1 MTTTRRDVLRGL
13 SGLAIIS
20 TLPGCGGG
28 DDPGTDAGHTHDAGM
43 DSAVMDSAVADA
55 APVDAGICS
64 TVTTTVAMAASH
76 NHNLTVQVS
85 ASDVV
90 AAAEKTY
97 TISGGHT
104 HTFTL
109 TSGNFATLASGASV
123 MTVSTSA
130 DVPST
135 HAHNITVVCAG
146 T

>member
-1 MTTTRRDVLRGL
+1 MRKML
-13 SGLAIIS
+13 LA
-20 TLPGCGGG
+20 L
-28 DDPGTDAGHTHDAGM
+28 
-43 DSAVMDSAVADA
+43 
-55 APVDAGICS
+55 
-64 TVTTTVAMAASH
+64 VAMFAMAG
-76 NHNLTVQVS
+76 LVIAVEVT
-85 ASDVV
+85 VV
-90 AAAEKTY
+90 AEGYNKDKKTLKVKEGDAEKTY